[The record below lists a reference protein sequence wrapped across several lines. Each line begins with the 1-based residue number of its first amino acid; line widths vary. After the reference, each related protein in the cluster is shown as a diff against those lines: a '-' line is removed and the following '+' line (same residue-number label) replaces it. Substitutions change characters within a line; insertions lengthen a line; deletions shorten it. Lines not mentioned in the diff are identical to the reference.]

1 MQLFKSL
8 LLTLLI
14 VGTLNSCKKDDGGG
28 SDGTSKSKDSVV
40 NNGYSTASINSNY
53 HEYSYTL
60 KRTNDNIE
68 EFELV
73 PDISWRISGDF
84 HLNNDG
90 KPFKIFLFDDERDTI
105 QIKYVGSDISEI
117 TSSYGTKEE
126 FESNF
131 KLIESKNNQYVYGVE
146 YNEPGDIYEIEEGLK
161 INVYPDLDSVHIIR
175 FDSTENEPL
184 DINEEFGFKYVKS
197 VKTSFAINCFNY
209 SQATLEVQIWNC
221 AEVLIVANI
230 LENLG
235 ATYFLGGSD
244 KDYEISF
251 DQNKLPVK
259 ILWEGYRAWTAIYQS

>member
-1 MQLFKSL
+1 MP
-8 LLTLLI
+8 
-14 VGTLNSCKKDDGGG
+14 GGG
-28 SDGTSKSKDSVV
+28 SGDGSSKSKDSVV
-40 NNGYSTASINSNY
+40 NSGYSTASINCNY
-53 HEYSYTL
+53 YQYSYTL

-90 KPFKIFLFDDERDTI
+90 KPFKTILFEGELDTI

-117 TSSYGTKEE
+117 TSSHHGTKEE
-126 FESNF
+126 YESNF

-146 YNEPGDIYEIEEGLK
+146 YNRPNDIYEIEEGLK

-209 SQATLEVQIWNC
+209 SQAELEGEIWNC
-221 AEVLIVANI
+221 TEPLIVANI

-259 ILWEGYRAWTAIYQS
+259 ILSKGFRLWTAIYQ